1 MILPIPA
8 LAFYIFAGLA
18 IAFSLAVVFNRNPV
32 SSAFSLVL
40 VFFSF
45 AGIYAM
51 LDAHLVA
58 GIQVLV
64 YAGAVMVLF
73 IFVIMLLNTR
83 SGEGGEAHL
92 HRVGFGQAIGV
103 ALAAFLVLLLSA
115 LALRGQSGAIQP
127 ATSAS
132 DLQLQA
138 GGNSQA
144 LGLLLYGKYLFPFE
158 VASVLLLVA
167 IIGAVAMSRRH
178 LGFGSDRDDRPED
191 V

>member
-1 MILPIPA
+1 MIIFFILAA
-8 LAFYIFAGLA
+8 LALFGALNMVLRANPAHSAMSLVFTLIATAGLFLTLGA
-18 IAFSLAVVFNRNPV
+18 EFLAVV
-32 SSAFSLVL
+32 
-40 VFFSF
+40 
-45 AGIYAM
+45 
-51 LDAHLVA
+51 
-58 GIQVLV
+58 QVIV
-64 YAGAVMVLF
+64 YAGAIMVLF

-127 ATSAS
+127 ATSAA
-132 DLQLQA
+132 DMQVQA